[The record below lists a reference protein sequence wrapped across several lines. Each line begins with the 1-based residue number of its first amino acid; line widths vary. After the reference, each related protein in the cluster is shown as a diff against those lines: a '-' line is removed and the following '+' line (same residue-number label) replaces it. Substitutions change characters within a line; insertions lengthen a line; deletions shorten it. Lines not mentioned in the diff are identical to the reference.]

1 MNYSFLIL
9 ACVWLLFNSCKKDR
23 SCTCTV
29 TSSESTTIRNQTAGT
44 TFTLLGNV
52 ITLVP
57 PSDTT
62 VTTQK
67 NYSNVEKT
75 DYHKV
80 SKKSMRSNC
89 PVSFQESDED
99 SYVSLAAGTST
110 VSTTKI
116 VTKKYACEIE

>member
-1 MNYSFLIL
+1 MKSSFLIF
-9 ACVWLLFNSCKKDR
+9 AGVCLFLISCKKDR
-23 SCTCTV
+23 SCACTV
-29 TSSESTTIRNQTAGT
+29 TSNESTTIRNQTAGT
-44 TFTLLGNV
+44 SFALLGNV

-67 NYSNVEKT
+67 NYSTVEKKE
-75 DYHKV
+75 YNKV

-99 SYVSLAAGTST
+99 SYVSLTAGTST
-110 VSTTKI
+110 VTTTKI
-116 VTKKYACEIE
+116 VTKKYACEIK